1 MVYIPN
7 ENTTHNNKQCLIV
20 SLVFACP
27 LAVLIW
33 INKLCYRTRVA
44 DRRNN
49 DKVNSGRIMEP
60 MINTERWDK

>member
-1 MVYIPN
+1 MKTRAIITNSAV
-7 ENTTHNNKQCLIV
+7 V

-33 INKLCYRTRVA
+33 INKRCYKSRVV

-60 MINTERWDK
+60 MINTARSDK